1 MLELKKIA
9 KYSIFY
15 CGHSSVVERLVA
27 NEKVEGSTPFAR
39 SKTKINMII
48 WIASYPKSGNT
59 YLRSFLA
66 SYYFSKKGKF
76 DFNLLMNIPQFP
88 SIRFSQ
94 RDFLSFS
101 DASKNWITNQKYFFN
116 KEKIFFLKTHNSLN
130 KFDNF
135 EFTTENETL
144 GAIYIVRD
152 PRNII
157 SSMCNHYSFN
167 FEYAFEKMS
176 DKNASLSEKASN
188 GDCSNFT
195 FLGPWSDHYKS
206 WKNNDKFKILFI
218 KYEDLKENK
227 EMIFKK
233 VIDFIEELKGNKKVK
248 FNENKFFNSIS
259 STNFVNLKN
268 KEKNEG
274 FEESKINSLGK
285 KIDFFNMGFKNDWR
299 KLLPQNIVKKIN
311 QQFSEE
317 LNELGYN

>member
-1 MLELKKIA
+1 
-9 KYSIFY
+9 
-15 CGHSSVVERLVA
+15 
-27 NEKVEGSTPFAR
+27 
-39 SKTKINMII
+39 MII

-101 DASKNWITNQKYFFN
+101 DASKNWISNQKFFFN
-116 KEKIFFLKTHNSLN
+116 KEELSFLKTHNSLCRYE
-130 KFDNF
+130 NF
-135 EFTTENETL
+135 EFTTQSESI

-152 PRNII
+152 PRNVIT
-157 SSMCNHYSFN
+157 SMCNHYSFN
-167 FEYAFEKMS
+167 LEYALEKMS

-195 FLGPWSDHYKS
+195 FLGSWSDHYKS
-206 WKNNDKFKILFI
+206 WKNNDKFKVLFI

-227 EMIFKK
+227 ELIFKK
-233 VIDFIEELKGNKKVK
+233 VIDFIERLKGSKQNK
-248 FNENKFFNSIS
+248 FDENKFFNSIR

-268 KEKNEG
+268 KEINEG
-274 FEESKINSLGK
+274 FEESKISSMGK
-285 KIDFFNMGFKNDWR
+285 KINFFNMGFKNDWK
-299 KLLPQNIVKKIN
+299 KLLPQSIIKKIDK
-311 QQFSEE
+311 QFEKE
-317 LNELGYN
+317 LSELGYN